1 MYVFYFN
8 GSFDYNSNSLGLA
21 LRKRGLS
28 ATKIR
33 HTFATTL
40 VRNGMSIYMV
50 AKLLGHKSVKTTE
63 VYYAHL
69 VPEEIKNHTKWLK
82 YQ

>member
-1 MYVFYFN
+1 MI
-8 GSFDYNSNSLGLA
+8 A
-21 LRKRGLS
+21 LHKQGLS

-40 VRNGMSIYMV
+40 VRNGMSIYIV

-63 VYYAHL
+63 IYYAHL
-69 VPEEIKNHTKWLK
+69 SPEDNKNHTDWLT
-82 YQ
+82 Y